1 MTLVSIVVPMYN
13 AERTVKQCM
22 RSLLKQNYPN
32 LEIIVVDDGSKDKS
46 PGFCDEFAQENTNVT
61 VIHQDNR
68 GSVEARRTGLSRC
81 KGEYVCFCDAD
92 DTMPSNAI
100 SLMMENMGSAD
111 LCIGKGIRLINS
123 FKLKPRYS
131 PPCFCIQ
138 TPKRYTWEEFQQELY
153 CSWFGISNVP
163 VVLWAKLYRTEIL
176 KRVYQQTP
184 DVVRFYGDDLV
195 VTLRYLPECREIVLI
210 SEVVYYYRIGGGTSK
225 YNPTMI
231 DDWLA
236 LYRYKKTF
244 AEQYPMP
251 QDIEKLMDVELCNMV
266 YTYLTMLGCSGNF
279 SPEEIVSRAKE
290 ITTEHEVQK
299 ALQNLKTDGTKFPA
313 IRKMKEQDWN
323 GLLGMILNNAKQYNK
338 KKWIRQLVSR
348 LA

>member
-131 PPCFCIQ
+131 PHAFVFRHQNDIHGKSFSKNYIVVGLEYLMSQLSYGRSCIEQ
-138 TPKRYTWEEFQQELY
+138 
-153 CSWFGISNVP
+153 
-163 VVLWAKLYRTEIL
+163 
-176 KRVYQQTP
+176 
-184 DVVRFYGDDLV
+184 
-195 VTLRYLPECREIVLI
+195 RYL
-210 SEVVYYYRIGGGTSK
+210 SEYTS
-225 YNPTMI
+225 
-231 DDWLA
+231 
-236 LYRYKKTF
+236 RH
-244 AEQYPMP
+244 PM
-251 QDIEKLMDVELCNMV
+251 
-266 YTYLTMLGCSGNF
+266 
-279 SPEEIVSRAKE
+279 
-290 ITTEHEVQK
+290 
-299 ALQNLKTDGTKFPA
+299 
-313 IRKMKEQDWN
+313 
-323 GLLGMILNNAKQYNK
+323 
-338 KKWIRQLVSR
+338 
-348 LA
+348 